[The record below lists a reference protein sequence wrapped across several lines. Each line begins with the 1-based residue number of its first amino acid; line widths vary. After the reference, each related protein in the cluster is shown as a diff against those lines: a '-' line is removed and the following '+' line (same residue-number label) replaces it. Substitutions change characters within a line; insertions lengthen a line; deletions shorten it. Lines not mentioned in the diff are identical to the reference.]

1 MASSIVC
8 MWVINYAINCP
19 CVFAIKTRN
28 NRLLYLIWTVI
39 VIDIYNSL
47 IVNIFAMIV
56 KVCTDQ
62 LFGVSFTV

>member
-1 MASSIVC
+1 MYVGRKLSYKLSI
-8 MWVINYAINCP
+8 